1 MFHCAYLLTLY
12 CARPPFPQL
21 RCGLILMQK
30 LALIIAPQIEEQNK
44 NVLVCA
50 GLLVSYT
57 LPVCLRTMGGEWT
70 MILRIP
76 DNA

>member
-1 MFHCAYLLTLY
+1 MQDL
-12 CARPPFPQL
+12 PFPQL
-21 RCGLILMQK
+21 RRCGLILMQK

-50 GLLVSYT
+50 GVLVSYT